1 MAQRL
6 LFPGSKAWPEGGLF
20 GSSSAANLP
29 STIQGMYE
37 AGYSGIYYDPD
48 APALMRELAI
58 ETCGVA
64 TTDEAAHRFGWVN
77 AGKGELVLPYIA
89 VLEIWPNAFPGMPQL
104 EGSCVGH
111 NGKNAGLVT
120 CATEALCGLPDAVT
134 GAIEGPPEVDAVGEK
149 TGVFS
154 IAGIYPL
161 RDYGGHG
168 WDCGTCANVMV
179 KRGGM
184 LIAKNYTEFG
194 LDLSKVTSRTENLRP
209 RDIPEGLWKLARSH
223 QFRSAAGCDSF
234 ESIRDAHAVGIG
246 VQSCGGEGFSSTRN
260 EDGVSSRR
268 GSWAHAMAIIG
279 SDDRPQTHSKY
290 GGPLVLI
297 QNSWGRWNGGP
308 RDIRDS
314 AKYVPSHKRTEWIA
328 KRIVNAETGNLM
340 IPEGSFWAKW
350 SDVRRR
356 SYYALGGFSGFKR
369 KRLSDYGGSL
379 AG

>member
-1 MAQRL
+1 M
-6 LFPGSKAWPEGGLF
+6 
-20 GSSSAANLP
+20 
-29 STIQGMYE
+29 
-37 AGYSGIYYDPD
+37 
-48 APALMRELAI
+48 
-58 ETCGVA
+58 
-64 TTDEAAHRFGWVN
+64 
-77 AGKGELVLPYIA
+77 LV
-89 VLEIWPNAFPGMPQL
+89 
-104 EGSCVGH
+104 
-111 NGKNAGLVT
+111 
-120 CATEALCGLPDAVT
+120 
-134 GAIEGPPEVDAVGEK
+134 
-149 TGVFS
+149 
-154 IAGIYPL
+154 
-161 RDYGGHG
+161 
-168 WDCGTCANVMV
+168 
-179 KRGGM
+179 
-184 LIAKNYTEFG
+184 AKNYTEFG

-223 QFRSAAGCDSF
+223 QFRSSAGCDSF
-234 ESIRDAHAVGIG
+234 EAIRDAHAVGVG
-246 VQSCGGEGFSSTRN
+246 VQSCGGEGFESGRDDN
-260 EDGVSSRR
+260 GVARKR
-268 GSWAHAMAIIG
+268 GGWAHAMAIIG

-356 SYYALGGFSGFKR
+356 SYYAMGGFSGFKR